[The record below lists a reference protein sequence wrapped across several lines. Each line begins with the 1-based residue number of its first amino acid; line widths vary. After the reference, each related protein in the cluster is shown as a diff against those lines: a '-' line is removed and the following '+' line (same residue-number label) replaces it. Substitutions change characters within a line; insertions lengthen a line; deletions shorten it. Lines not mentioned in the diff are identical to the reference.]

1 MECCFFVICFVYF
14 KGLFVLNLIFYLN
27 QQQYRFCFILGGIQL
42 KILDVKIVEV
52 KVEFIFFK
60 LGESFNIFVVLIFSN
75 DGKGGFSLLKYMYYQ
90 KYVYVCLDVD
100 LDVFIYFLDK
110 DDDGDSFNI
119 FGEKDV
125 IFVGEY
131 LQVFMYNVFREL
143 YDVLVR

>member
-1 MECCFFVICFVYF
+1 MV
-14 KGLFVLNLIFYLN
+14 
-27 QQQYRFCFILGGIQL
+27 
-42 KILDVKIVEV
+42 
-52 KVEFIFFK
+52 
-60 LGESFNIFVVLIFSN
+60 S
-75 DGKGGFSLLKYMYYQ
+75 GFSLLKYMYYQ
-90 KYVYVCLDVD
+90 KYVFVCLDVD

>member
-1 MECCFFVICFVYF
+1 MV
-14 KGLFVLNLIFYLN
+14 
-27 QQQYRFCFILGGIQL
+27 
-42 KILDVKIVEV
+42 
-52 KVEFIFFK
+52 
-60 LGESFNIFVVLIFSN
+60 S
-75 DGKGGFSLLKYMYYQ
+75 GFSLLKYMYYQ

-110 DDDGDSFNI
+110 DDDGDLFNI

>member
-1 MECCFFVICFVYF
+1 MVS
-14 KGLFVLNLIFYLN
+14 G
-27 QQQYRFCFILGGIQL
+27 FI
-42 KILDVKIVEV
+42 
-52 KVEFIFFK
+52 
-60 LGESFNIFVVLIFSN
+60 
-75 DGKGGFSLLKYMYYQ
+75 LLKYMYYQ
-90 KYVYVCLDVD
+90 KYVYVCLDLD
-100 LDVFIYFLDK
+100 LDVIIYFLDK

>member
-14 KGLFVLNLIFYLN
+14 KGLSVLNLIFYLN
-27 QQQYRFCFILGGIQL
+27 QQQYCFCFILGGIQL

-75 DGKGGFSLLKYMYYQ
+75 DGKGRFSLLKYMYYQ
-90 KYVYVCLDVD
+90 KYVYVCLDLD

>member
-1 MECCFFVICFVYF
+1 MV
-14 KGLFVLNLIFYLN
+14 
-27 QQQYRFCFILGGIQL
+27 
-42 KILDVKIVEV
+42 
-52 KVEFIFFK
+52 
-60 LGESFNIFVVLIFSN
+60 S
-75 DGKGGFSLLKYMYYQ
+75 GFSLLKYMYYQ
-90 KYVYVCLDVD
+90 KNVFVCLDVD

>member
-1 MECCFFVICFVYF
+1 MMVS
-14 KGLFVLNLIFYLN
+14 G
-27 QQQYRFCFILGGIQL
+27 FI
-42 KILDVKIVEV
+42 
-52 KVEFIFFK
+52 
-60 LGESFNIFVVLIFSN
+60 
-75 DGKGGFSLLKYMYYQ
+75 LLKYMYYQ

>member
-1 MECCFFVICFVYF
+1 MECCFFVICFVCF

-75 DGKGGFSLLKYMYYQ
+75 DGKGRFSLLKYMYYQ

>member
-1 MECCFFVICFVYF
+1 MV
-14 KGLFVLNLIFYLN
+14 
-27 QQQYRFCFILGGIQL
+27 
-42 KILDVKIVEV
+42 
-52 KVEFIFFK
+52 
-60 LGESFNIFVVLIFSN
+60 S
-75 DGKGGFSLLKYMYYQ
+75 GFSLLKCMYYQ